1 VRFRIVLIGVV
12 GVGLV
17 VSLLLTVFANRVFIQ
32 GVVGCAVLLAGLL
45 FEARRYG
52 QRFAGA
58 RQWQL
63 TDEKFIDPTT
73 GHLMQVRFDPQTGD
87 REYIDLGPSSTS
99 P

>member
-1 VRFRIVLIGVV
+1 MRFRMALVGIVAA
-12 GVGLV
+12 GLV
-17 VSLLLTVFANRVFIQ
+17 ASLLLTVFATRLFIQ
-32 GVVGCAVLLAGLL
+32 GVVSCAVVLAGLL

-52 QRFAGA
+52 ERFLGP

-73 GHLMQVRFDPQTGD
+73 GHLMQVRYDPGTGD